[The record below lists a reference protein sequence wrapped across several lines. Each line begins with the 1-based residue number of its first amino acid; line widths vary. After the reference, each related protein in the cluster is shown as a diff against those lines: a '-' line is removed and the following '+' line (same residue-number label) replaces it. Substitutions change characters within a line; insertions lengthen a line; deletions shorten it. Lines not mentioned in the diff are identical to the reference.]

1 VAWVFAIVLDVEIF
15 QVHEIIEKCK
25 NHDPPAGGGVPAK
38 TSRKTIAYTN
48 LLGCVIIYYRNDND
62 SHIF

>member
-25 NHDPPAGGGVPAK
+25 NHD
-38 TSRKTIAYTN
+38 T
-48 LLGCVIIYYRNDND
+48 L
-62 SHIF
+62 